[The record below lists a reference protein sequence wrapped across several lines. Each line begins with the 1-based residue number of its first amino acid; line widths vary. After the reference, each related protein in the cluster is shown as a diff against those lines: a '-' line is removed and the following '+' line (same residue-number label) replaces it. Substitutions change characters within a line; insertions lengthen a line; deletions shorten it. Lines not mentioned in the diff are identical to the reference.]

1 MMELESEG
9 SGREGLSFLKS
20 YQVRDGTGQGS
31 QPGTQF
37 FQPWVGSQG
46 SQSEAGVAM
55 GFYQDLWSQQQS
67 GFHYM
72 LLLFSDA
79 QSCLTLC
86 DPMDCSPPG
95 SSVHGILQARILE
108 WVAIPFSRGSSGNQ
122 GMKLHLSLSL
132 KFLHQ
137 QVDSLPLVPPGKP
150 FHYMSGWQTWV
161 WGSGSWLQDYR
172 SGHNLVGKVGINS

>member
-86 DPMDCSPPG
+86 DPMERPEKEQGGEKKEESEGEVGPSIHVPG
-95 SSVHGILQARILE
+95 L
-108 WVAIPFSRGSSGNQ
+108 
-122 GMKLHLSLSL
+122 
-132 KFLHQ
+132 
-137 QVDSLPLVPPGKP
+137 
-150 FHYMSGWQTWV
+150 
-161 WGSGSWLQDYR
+161 WGSLDS
-172 SGHNLVGKVGINS
+172 